1 MAMMKKAAKKMPVKG
16 GNKAMGAM
24 KNKAYGSAMKAKKK

>member
-1 MAMMKKAAKKMPVKG
+1 MKNKAIKKMPIKG

-24 KNKAYGSAMKAKKK
+24 KNKAYGNAMKAKKK